1 MSKVEEV
8 NKQLHEIFSS
18 ENLKKDNFFRELVEK
33 DSEGCKQKRSSKTR
47 KKLLICL
54 YRGSYQKN
62 EYDQAIQTDP

>member
-33 DSEGCKQKRSSKTR
+33 DSEGCKQKRSNKT
-47 KKLLICL
+47 
-54 YRGSYQKN
+54 
-62 EYDQAIQTDP
+62 